1 MKDMQIMLGD
11 VPGALALV
19 GDTLGNA
26 GINVEGGCALKVE
39 GGFLIHILVE
49 DAEGARSALKDAG
62 LDVEGEMDAIV
73 QYISGDDRPGTLG
86 RNAHKL
92 AHAGVDV
99 AAMYLA
105 TGSRMVFVTDD
116 NVKARAALKLQRI
129 EG

>member
-1 MKDMQIMLGD
+1 MKDMQVMLGD
-11 VPGALALV
+11 VPGALAMV

-49 DAEGARSALKDAG
+49 NAEGARAALE
-62 LDVEGEMDAIV
+62 DVGIDVDGDKDAIV
-73 QYISGDDRPGTLG
+73 LYVSGDDRPGTLG

-92 AHAGVDV
+92 AHAGVDIT
-99 AAMYLA
+99 AMYLA

-116 NVKARAALKLQRI
+116 NVKARAALKL
-129 EG
+129 

>member
-1 MKDMQIMLGD
+1 MKDMQIMLED

-26 GINVEGGCALKVE
+26 GINVEGGCALKMK

-49 DAEGARSALKDAG
+49 NAEGARAALEDVG
-62 LDVEGEMDAIV
+62 LDVNGARDAIV
-73 QYISGDDRPGTLG
+73 LYVSGDDRPGTLG

-92 AHAGVDV
+92 ARAGVDV
-99 AAMYLA
+99 EAMYLA

-116 NVKARAALKLQRI
+116 NGKARAALKL
-129 EG
+129 